1 MDFPK
6 FQRLVE
12 ERTGFRTMENATAS
26 GEYFS
31 DSCGDMYNFFLKVG
45 PGAVSRTSRISRPAA
60 VSEPRPAVWSSTRKG
75 KTIDEAAAISTVE
88 IEAQLDGYP
97 EKKKDYPERA
107 LEALH
112 VALDDYR
119 AKVAPASVP
128 DYGAMPRRACRGTD
142 PAAGARR
149 GDERKRRRKAPHQT
163 ALALRR
169 SSFDRLRMTGRRRSS
184 FDGLRDDR
192 ATSFVLRRAQDDR
205 ATSFVLRQAQDDMLL
220 SGARWGTS

>member
-12 ERTGFRTMENATAS
+12 ERGGFRTMENPTAS

-45 PGAVSRTSRISRPAA
+45 PAA
-60 VSEPRPAVWSSTRKG
+60 VIEDISYFTTGCGFGTATCSLVVSLAKG
-75 KTIDEAAAISTVE
+75 KTIDEAAAITTADVE
-88 IEAQLDGYP
+88 RELDGYP

-119 AKVAPASVP
+119 EKVASGKVP
-128 DYGAMPRRACRGTD
+128 DYAAMPRAAQPSA
-142 PAAGARR
+142 PAQTPAPPSNNGA
-149 GDERKRRRKAPHQT
+149 EAEK
-163 ALALRR
+163 LLINLR
-169 SSFDRLRMTGRRRSS
+169 
-184 FDGLRDDR
+184 
-192 ATSFVLRRAQDDR
+192 
-205 ATSFVLRQAQDDMLL
+205 
-220 SGARWGTS
+220 

>member
-12 ERTGFRTMENATAS
+12 ERSGFRTMDGATAS

-45 PGAVSRTSRISRPAA
+45 PGAIVEDISYFTTGCGFGTATCSL
-60 VSEPRPAVWSSTRKG
+60 VIDLVKG
-75 KTIDEAAAISTVE
+75 KTIDEAAKIAPSDV
-88 IEAQLDGYP
+88 EAQLGGYP

-119 AKVAPASVP
+119 AKVASGAIP
-128 DYGAMPRRACRGTD
+128 DYAAMPAQPRPQPQPAPESPK
-142 PAAGARR
+142 PAAPAAA
-149 GDERKRRRKAPHQT
+149 GDKV
-163 ALALRR
+163 LINLR
-169 SSFDRLRMTGRRRSS
+169 
-184 FDGLRDDR
+184 
-192 ATSFVLRRAQDDR
+192 
-205 ATSFVLRQAQDDMLL
+205 
-220 SGARWGTS
+220 

>member
-12 ERTGFRTMENATAS
+12 ERSGFRTMENATAS
-26 GEYFS
+26 GEYIS

-45 PGAVSRTSRISRPAA
+45 PGAVIEDISYFTTGCGFGTATCSLVVELA
-60 VSEPRPAVWSSTRKG
+60 KG
-75 KTIDEAAAISTVE
+75 KTIDEAAALSAAE

-119 AKVAPASVP
+119 SKVAGGKVP
-128 DYGAMPRRACRGTD
+128 DYSTMQRAAAPQPKPGPP
-142 PAAGARR
+142 PAASN
-149 GDERKRRRKAPHQT
+149 GDGKV
-163 ALALRR
+163 LINLR
-169 SSFDRLRMTGRRRSS
+169 
-184 FDGLRDDR
+184 
-192 ATSFVLRRAQDDR
+192 
-205 ATSFVLRQAQDDMLL
+205 
-220 SGARWGTS
+220 